1 MSIYIIAQLIGFV
14 GYLFYVSAPHQKTRL
29 HIIRME
35 AIACSFLCVQW
46 FLLGQSSLIALNMFV
61 IVISIT
67 ATLAEHKTKIR
78 AFMPA
83 LYPIGI
89 AVLLFNANG
98 TIIDAL
104 AIIALCC
111 QIKSKSSSNSAHFRG
126 FASMASSTLVISSTL
141 AQSIPAIMFNILYT
155 IGHLQHVPNAP
166 YTQIRKKL
174 VTSLQTNFSTQ

>member
-14 GYLFYVSAPHQKTRL
+14 GYLFYISAPHKKTRL
-29 HIIRME
+29 HIIQME
-35 AIACSFLCVQW
+35 AIACSFLCIQW
-46 FLLGQSSLIALNMFV
+46 FLLGQSSLIALNMLV
-61 IVISIT
+61 VLISIT
-67 ATLAEHKTKIR
+67 ATLAENKTKIR

-89 AVLLFNANG
+89 SVLLLNANG

-111 QIKSKSSSNSAHFRG
+111 QIKSKSSSNAVHFRG
-126 FASMASSTLVISSTL
+126 FAAMASSTLIVSSTFAL
-141 AQSIPAIMFNILYT
+141 SIPAIMFNALYA
-155 IGHLQHVPNAP
+155 IGHLQHIPNAS
-166 YTQIRKKL
+166 YMQIRKKL